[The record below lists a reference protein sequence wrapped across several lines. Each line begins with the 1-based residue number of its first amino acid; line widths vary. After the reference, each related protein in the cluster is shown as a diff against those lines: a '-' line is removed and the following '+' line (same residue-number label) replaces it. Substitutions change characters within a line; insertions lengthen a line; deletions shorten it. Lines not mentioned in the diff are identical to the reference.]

1 MIKAVLFDFDGV
13 LTLDKTGT
21 QSISNYICSQ
31 AGINITKFKECYYK
45 YNNKLL
51 YGQLEHKDIWEE
63 LCSEIGKEIEYS
75 ILEKSFINTP
85 IDQEM
90 LTLVEKLENNY
101 KIAMVTDN
109 KKDRIDSIVA
119 YYDWHKLFDVIS
131 ISAEVGSGKANEKI
145 FIQTLEQLN
154 VKADECVFIDNTKSN
169 LVVPLKLGINII
181 YYNDEERK
189 IERLRCE
196 LKSLQIEI

>member
-13 LTLDKTGT
+13 LTLGKTGT

-85 IDQEM
+85 IDQGM
-90 LTLVEKLENNY
+90 LTLVENLKNHY

-131 ISAEVGSGKANEKI
+131 ISAELGSGKASEDI
-145 FIQTLEQLN
+145 FIRTLENLN
-154 VKADECVFIDNTKSN
+154 VKANECVFIDNTESN
-169 LVVPLKLGINII
+169 LVVPSKLGLQTIL
-181 YYNDEERK
+181 YNDDERN
-189 IERLRCE
+189 IEKLKCILR
-196 LKSLQIEI
+196 SLLIEI